1 MLISWTSLLD
11 LWEKQDPQAFDC
23 FFNFY
28 KLMGLDDPK
37 MSPYERLIQIHQA
50 KHDTN
55 SEFFDSL
62 IHAVHI
68 AANIEDEFLEID
80 FCEEG
85 VSIDC

>member
-1 MLISWTSLLD
+1 MLVSWSTLLD
-11 LWEKQDPQAFDC
+11 LWEKQDPQAFDY

-28 KLMGLDDPK
+28 TLKDLDAHEV
-37 MSPYERLIQIHQA
+37 SPYEHLIQIHQI

-55 SEFFDSL
+55 SDFFDSL

-68 AANIEDEFLEID
+68 AANIEDELLEID

-85 VSIDC
+85 VSIDY